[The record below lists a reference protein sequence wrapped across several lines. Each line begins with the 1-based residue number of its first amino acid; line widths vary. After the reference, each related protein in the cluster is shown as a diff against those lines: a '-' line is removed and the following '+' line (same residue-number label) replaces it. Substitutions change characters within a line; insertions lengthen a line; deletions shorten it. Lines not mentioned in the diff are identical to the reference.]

1 MKIKQIKILFAILVA
16 MLGLASCSLFE
27 TDNAPEELEGMWY
40 LTEKKT
46 YDGTADC
53 RSQRIFWSF
62 QGKLLELEDKS
73 RTHSS
78 ILYHYAKEGSK
89 LVLENPYRYDRENG
103 DELLTEP
110 SLLLFY
116 GINSLSVTYTI
127 SINDDKLILND
138 GQNELHFIKF

>member
-1 MKIKQIKILFAILVA
+1 MKIKQLNILLVIFITI
-16 MLGLASCSLFE
+16 LGLSSCSIFE
-27 TDNAPEELEGMWY
+27 TDNAPEELEGMWN

-46 YDGTADC
+46 SDAIIDC

-62 QGKLLELEDKS
+62 QGKLLELDD
-73 RTHSS
+73 RNRVNSS
-78 ILYHYAKEGSK
+78 ILYRYKKEGNK
-89 LVLENPYRYDRENG
+89 LILENPYRYDRENG